1 MKDYAGRGTMDFL
14 FDLFDIFNLF
24 IEVLRNLGEYL
35 TRN

>member
-1 MKDYAGRGTMDFL
+1 MKDYPQRGTMDFL

-35 TRN
+35 SRN